1 MSALTSS
8 LNFADRIKQEEEVQA
23 AKKQLRQKEALF
35 EKEKALLVQKVELLE
50 MQLNEAGEREEGL
63 KKTCDKYMAM
73 LHGDPDE
80 SGEFTKL
87 DHHEQVSKL
96 TEENQKMQQDYSTK
110 LQQL

>member
-1 MSALTSS
+1 
-8 LNFADRIKQEEEVQA
+8 
-23 AKKQLRQKEALF
+23 
-35 EKEKALLVQKVELLE
+35 

-87 DHHEQVSKL
+87 DHHE
-96 TEENQKMQQDYSTK
+96 
-110 LQQL
+110 